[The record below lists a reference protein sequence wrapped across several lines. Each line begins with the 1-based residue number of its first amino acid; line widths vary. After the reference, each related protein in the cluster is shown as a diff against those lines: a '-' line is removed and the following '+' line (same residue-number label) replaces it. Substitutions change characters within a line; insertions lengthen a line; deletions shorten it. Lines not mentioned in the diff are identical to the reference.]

1 MITQSLVKY
10 FFNGYITYP
19 IIYSLCLLHQL
30 LLEVNKS
37 WCTAT
42 HTQWWYFLYH
52 TLYMLSHMQPKKPFE
67 LFFIIRAPMNNWLD
81 MYVIVARMVSSTKRA
96 PPISPS
102 TPSSGYSSDYLY
114 TSPHFLSPRTLFIWS
129 SLFNVAWYMSEVQ

>member
-81 MYVIVARMVSSTKRA
+81 MYVIVARMVSSTKELLQFPHQL
-96 PPISPS
+96 PPVAIHQTIS
-102 TPSSGYSSDYLY
+102 THLHIFITKDIIYLK
-114 TSPHFLSPRTLFIWS
+114 F
-129 SLFNVAWYMSEVQ
+129 SLNVAWYMSEVQ